1 MGNPSEYAQLSVAS
15 PSQRVRGGAG
25 VLATGEV
32 SRSLKRRQAAGRPA
46 AAGSPR
52 LLDEHL
58 LGLAPM
64 AVILMNDLGN
74 ITHWND
80 TAREIFGLAQENAIG
95 QSLCALLRLP
105 QEHSDAFE
113 PGRPRIRHAWTGS
126 FRVFHAGDGLERE
139 IVWWVYPLTGPDRIR
154 VLAMA
159 ADAQRLRDGGP
170 GLALGEVLVSAP
182 SPTPMAS
189 DNGLQLHRVEPT
201 LLTVSGADQALLDRR
216 LMEMLPAM
224 PPGAAE
230 AIIRQ
235 VLTRGFPA
243 FDVSVTARLPCAAY
257 LGPPAPPEKLIREVG
272 APSPDPVPVRSMERS
287 AAQDRLDFLNDVG
300 SRIVDTLDPVQ
311 TAAALCTALVPRI
324 ADFADVQLLK
334 SIVSDQELPPLTP
347 DESPTTVRVAMS
359 HNDPHGGWDELT
371 PRGET
376 LNLPEAT
383 PFTQSILTGRS
394 VSVPKISERFARR
407 VSAEFPGR
415 DFRPVLQGG
424 ALLVSPLIARGTALG
439 NLSLVR
445 RPDRPAFDERE
456 IAMVEELCRRTG
468 VCVDNGR
475 LYQRE
480 SRAAKELQ
488 KTMLPDAPPVV
499 AGAQICYR
507 YVPANEAVRVGG
519 DWFDAIP
526 LPGGRLALVVGD
538 VMGHG
543 LTSAAIMG
551 QFRTAVRTLAGQD
564 LPPGQLLRQLDDLAR
579 RLGDDYIATCIYVVY
594 DPVARRCQVANAG
607 HLPPVLVSPY
617 GDSKLLDVPS
627 GAPIGVGGVAFETAE
642 FEVEDESR
650 FVLCTDGLVERRG
663 QPIDVGL
670 AALREY
676 LSGPPQPLERVCQTL
691 IEGFGANGQR
701 DDDVAL
707 LAVRFKGIPK
717 DDVVSWTL
725 DSLPARVRE
734 ARGLARETL
743 HTWGLAELSETVE
756 LLVSEL
762 VTNAVRHG
770 SGDIGLRLIR
780 AGSLLCEVRDN
791 GYDLPA
797 LRRADVTAENGRG
810 LQLVTALAERWGAQR
825 TATGKVVWFEQSLS

>member
-1 MGNPSEYAQLSVAS
+1 MKRQSAVGRST
-15 PSQRVRGGAG
+15 AG
-25 VLATGEV
+25 
-32 SRSLKRRQAAGRPA
+32 
-46 AAGSPR
+46 GSPR

-64 AVILMNDLGN
+64 AVILMNDFGN

-80 TAREIFGLAQENAIG
+80 TATGIFGLAQENAIG
-95 QSLCALLRLP
+95 RPLRTLLRLP
-105 QEHSDAFE
+105 QEHEDAFD
-113 PGRPRIRHAWTGS
+113 PGRSRIRHVWTGG
-126 FRVFHAGDGLERE
+126 FLVPRVDDGLLRE
-139 IVWWVYPLTGPDRIR
+139 VAWWVYPLTGPDRVR
-154 VLAMA
+154 VLAIA
-159 ADAQRLRDGGP
+159 VDAQRLRDGGP

-182 SPTPMAS
+182 SATPLTS
-189 DNGLQLHRVEPT
+189 DSGVRVLRVEPT
-201 LLTVSGADQALLDRR
+201 LLPVSGVDPTMLERR
-216 LMEMLPAM
+216 LTELLPAM
-224 PPGAAE
+224 PPGAE
-230 AIIRQ
+230 ESIIQQ

-243 FDVSVTARLPCAAY
+243 VNVSVTARLPFAAY
-257 LGPPAPPEKLIREVG
+257 LGPPPPPEQLIREVEM
-272 APSPDPVPVRSMERS
+272 PQPDPVPVRSMERS
-287 AAQDRLDFLNDVG
+287 AAQDRLDFLNDAG

-311 TAAALCTALVPRI
+311 TAAALCTALVPRF
-324 ADFADVQLLK
+324 ADFADVQLLE

-347 DESPTTVRVAMS
+347 EESPTTVRVAVS
-359 HNDPHGGWDELT
+359 HDDTYGRWDELA

-376 LNLPEAT
+376 LRLPEST
-383 PFTQSILTGRS
+383 PFTQSLMTGRS

-407 VSAEFPGR
+407 VSSGFADR
-415 DFRPVLQGG
+415 DPRPLLQGR

-439 NLSLVR
+439 NLTLLR
-445 RPDRPAFDERE
+445 RPDRPAFDDRE
-456 IAMVEELCRRTG
+456 IALVEELCRRTA

-488 KTMLPDAPPVV
+488 KTMLPDAPPLV

-551 QFRTAVRTLAGQD
+551 QFRTAVRTLAAQD
-564 LPPGQLLRQLDDLAR
+564 LPPGQVLRQLDDLAR

-594 DPVARRCQVANAG
+594 DPVARRCEVANAG
-607 HLPPVLVSPY
+607 HLPPVLVSPC
-617 GDSKLLDVPS
+617 GESELLEVPS

-642 FEVEDESR
+642 FEVEDDSL

-663 QPIDVGL
+663 QAIDVGL

-676 LSGPPQPLERVCQTL
+676 LSGPPQPLESVCETL
-691 IEGFGANGQR
+691 IEGFGANGRR
-701 DDDVAL
+701 DDDIAL
-707 LAVRFKGIPK
+707 LAVRLKGIPK
-717 DDVVSWTL
+717 DDVFSWTL
-725 DSLPARVRE
+725 DALPARVRE
-734 ARGLARETL
+734 ARGLARDAL
-743 HTWGLAELSETVE
+743 STWGLSELSETVE

-770 SGDIGLRLIR
+770 AGDIGLRLIR
-780 AGSLLCEVRDN
+780 AGSLLCEVRDG
-791 GYDLPA
+791 GYELPT

-810 LQLVTALAERWGAQR
+810 LQLVTALAERWGSQR
-825 TATGKVVWFEQSLS
+825 TPTGKVVWFEQSLS

>member
-1 MGNPSEYAQLSVAS
+1 LPVKHQ
-15 PSQRVRGGAG
+15 
-25 VLATGEV
+25 
-32 SRSLKRRQAAGRPA
+32 QAAARPA

-64 AVILMNDLGN
+64 AVILVNDLGN

-80 TAREIFGLAQENAIG
+80 TATEIFGLAQENAIG
-95 QSLCALLRLP
+95 RQLRTLLRLP
-105 QEHSDAFE
+105 HEHRDAFD
-113 PGRPRIRHAWTGS
+113 PGGSRIRHVWTGG
-126 FRVFHAGDGLERE
+126 FLVPRVEDGLLRE
-139 IVWWVYPLTGPDRIR
+139 VAWWVYPLTGPDRAR
-154 VLAMA
+154 VLAIA
-159 ADAQRLRDGGP
+159 ADAHRLREGGP
-170 GLALGEVLVSAP
+170 GLALGEVLVTAP
-182 SPTPMAS
+182 SSTPLTS
-189 DNGLQLHRVEPT
+189 DSGVRVLRVEPT
-201 LLTVSGADQALLDRR
+201 LLPVSGVDQNMLERR
-216 LMEMLPAM
+216 LTEMLPVM

-230 AIIRQ
+230 AITQQ
-235 VLTRGFPA
+235 VLTRGYPA
-243 FDVSVTARLPCAAY
+243 VNVSVTARLPFAAY
-257 LGPPAPPEKLIREVG
+257 EGPPPPPEQLIREVEV
-272 APSPDPVPVRSMERS
+272 PRPDPVLVRSLERS
-287 AAQDRLDFLNDVG
+287 AAQDRLDFLGDAG

-311 TAAALCTALVPRI
+311 TAAALCTALVPRF
-324 ADFADVQLLK
+324 ADFADVQLLE

-347 DESPTTVRVAMS
+347 DESPTAVRVAVS
-359 HNDPHGGWDELT
+359 HDDTYGRWDRLT

-376 LNLPEAT
+376 LRLPEAT
-383 PFTQSILTGRS
+383 PFTQSLMTGRS
-394 VSVPKISERFARR
+394 VSIPSISERFARR
-407 VSAEFPGR
+407 VSAGFPGR
-415 DFRPVLQGG
+415 DFRPLLQGR

-439 NLSLVR
+439 NLTLLR
-445 RPDRPAFDERE
+445 RSDRPAFDDLDVT
-456 IAMVEELCRRTG
+456 MVEELCRRTA

-480 SRAAKELQ
+480 AHAAAELQ

-507 YVPANEAVRVGG
+507 YAPANEAVRVGG

-551 QFRTAVRTLAGQD
+551 QFRTAVRTLAAQD
-564 LPPGQLLRQLDDLAR
+564 LPPSQLLRQLDDLAR

-594 DPVARRCQVANAG
+594 DPVARRCEVANAG

-617 GDSKLLDVPS
+617 GDSELLEVPS

-642 FEVEDESR
+642 FEVLDGSQ

-663 QPIDVGL
+663 QAIDVGL
-670 AALREY
+670 ASLREY
-676 LSGPPQPLERVCQTL
+676 LSGPPQPLERVCETL
-691 IEGFGANGQR
+691 IEGFGGSGRR
-701 DDDVAL
+701 DDDIAL

-717 DDVVSWTL
+717 DDVFSWTL
-725 DSLPARVRE
+725 DALPAKVRE
-734 ARGLARETL
+734 ARGLARDTL
-743 HTWGLAELSETVE
+743 TTWGLSELSETVE

-762 VTNAVRHG
+762 FTNAVRHG
-770 SGDIGLRLIR
+770 AGDIGLRLIR
-780 AGSLLCEVRDN
+780 AGSLLCEVRDD
-791 GYDLPA
+791 GYDLPT

-825 TATGKVVWFEQSLS
+825 TPTGKVVWFEQSLS